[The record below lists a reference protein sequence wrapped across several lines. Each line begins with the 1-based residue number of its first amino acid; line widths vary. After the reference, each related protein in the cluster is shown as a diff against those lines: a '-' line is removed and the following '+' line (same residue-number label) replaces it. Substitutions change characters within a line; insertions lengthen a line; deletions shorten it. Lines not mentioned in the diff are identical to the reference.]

1 MSDIQRLAA
10 SITCHAW
17 NADGTKVALCP
28 NNNEIHVYKKAGTTY
43 TLEAKLAEHDQVVTS
58 IDWAPKTNRIVTCS
72 HDRNA
77 YVWTLD
83 GGQWKPVLVILRLNR
98 AATHVRWS
106 PEENKF
112 AVASGAKCV
121 SVCYFEEDNN
131 WWVSKH
137 IKKHRSTVLSLDWH
151 PNNALLATT
160 CTDYKTRIFS
170 AYIKGVDA
178 KLPNTP
184 FGNKLPFGEM
194 FAEIDC
200 PAWTLSAKWSPNGN
214 LLAYT
219 AQDSTLNIADIS
231 SGTPQVERV
240 ALNDLPLRDLLWIND
255 NTIVGV
261 GYDCAPFLFQK
272 KSGWTF
278 VKKLDGTGEAQ
289 PKTAAANTSAFK
301 VFQNKVDLGSEGTET
316 KLNTKH
322 QNAVSCIQAY
332 KKAGGNVSQFSTSGV
347 DGNVIVWDAKF

>member
-10 SITCHAW
+10 AITCHAW

-77 YVWTLD
+77 YVWTQE

-112 AVASGAKCV
+112 AVASGSKCV

-137 IKKHRSTVLSLDWH
+137 IKKHRSTVLALDWH

-160 CTDYKTRIFS
+160 CSDYKARIFS
-170 AYIKGVDA
+170 AYIKGVDS

-200 PAWTLSAKWSPNGN
+200 PAWTLSTKWSPNGN

-219 AQDSTLNIADIS
+219 AQDSTLNVADIS
-231 SGTPQVERV
+231 SGTPQVDRI

-255 NTIVGV
+255 NSIVGV

-272 KSGWTF
+272 KNGWAF
-278 VKKLDGTGEAQ
+278 VKKLDGTGETQ
-289 PKTAAANTSAFK
+289 QKAAANTSAFK
-301 VFQNKVDLGSEGTET
+301 VFQNKVDLGTEGTET

-322 QNAVSCIQAY
+322 QNAISCIQAY
-332 KKAGGNVSQFSTSGV
+332 KKAGGNVSHFSTSGV
-347 DGNVIVWDAKF
+347 DGNLIVWDAKF